1 MTNNSWPGDFETL
14 LRQHLSAIPADN
26 PIPPDQS
33 LFELGLDSVGAV
45 TLLTELE
52 DHFDIQFDDEV
63 LDLQLFSGVTY
74 LWQAVR
80 KLS

>member
-1 MTNNSWPGDFETL
+1 MTNNSWPGDFEKIV
-14 LRQHLSAIPADN
+14 RQRLSAIPADS

-52 DHFDIQFDDEV
+52 DHFDIQFDDE
-63 LDLQLFSGVTY
+63 LLHLELFSGVTH
-74 LWQAVR
+74 LWQAIR
-80 KLS
+80 RLS